1 MKKQEHQLTLLVPP
15 SARTAHTELV
25 AALGTENRPDQW
37 MVFME
42 AVTRLL
48 PDVLSS
54 GRPTSEA
61 IDRSAIGQLGFKSW
75 TAMVEAPLEAGGL
88 AWNVSAWKAWR
99 RAWSTVQAYP
109 WLRDSGLTS
118 SEVNTLTQECKDT
131 DFPASLEAY
140 EGLKKGRKEAAEKRR
155 METVAALK
163 LKTEEAEKRVIQAQA
178 TIAALEAQLEKAR
191 GEFRKQGEAMSDMK
205 TLLQTAQAE
214 QKKLAGMSRWEHL
227 KAFFGA

>member
-15 SARTAHTELV
+15 SARTAHAELV

-37 MVFME
+37 MTFME

-54 GRPTSEA
+54 GRPTTEA
-61 IDRSAIGQLGFKSW
+61 IERCAIGQLGFKSW
-75 TAMVEAPLEAGGL
+75 TAMIEAPVDAGGL
-88 AWNVSAWKAWR
+88 GWNASAWKAWR
-99 RAWSTVQAYP
+99 RAWATVQANP
-109 WLRDSGLTS
+109 WLRDAALSS
-118 SEVNTLTQECKDT
+118 SEVNTLAQEHKDE
-131 DFPASLEAY
+131 FPSSLEAL
-140 EGLKKGRKEAAEKRR
+140 EGLKKERKEMGEKRR
-155 METVAALK
+155 TESVAALK
-163 LKTEEAEKRVIQAQA
+163 LKVEAAEKRAIQAQA
-178 TIAALEAQLEKAR
+178 TIVALEGQLEKAR
-191 GEFRKQGEAMSDMK
+191 AEFRKQGEAMSDMK